1 MAGVMAHCS
10 HSPAGA
16 VRCRRESAAERRLLH
31 FVQFLVNQHATN
43 HEQQNA

>member
-1 MAGVMAHCS
+1 MAHRS

-16 VRCRRESAAERRLLH
+16 VRRRRESAAERRLLH

>member
-1 MAGVMAHCS
+1 MAHRS
-10 HSPAGA
+10 RSPAGA